1 MTRKLAAAALLTL
14 TMSATDNYREE
25 VEHWRAERQKKLAA
39 EDGWLTV
46 VGLDWLKEGENRVG
60 ADPSSEVVLP
70 PGSAPQRIAVI
81 RLREGKAVLHPT
93 PGVALTLNGKPATET
108 ALREDDDILAINRL
122 KFYVIRRGD
131 RTGIRLKDNDSATRK
146 HFRGLTWYPVDP
158 TWRIQAKFTA
168 WTSPHSMG
176 FHNTIGQEET
186 EPSPGY
192 ATFQK
197 DGREFRLEAMLDEGK
212 LFFVLRD
219 ETSGRTTYGASRFL
233 YTEQA
238 KNGMVWLDFNQAEN
252 PPCAFTAFATCPL
265 PPPQNRLAL
274 AITAGEKKYAGSD
287 H

>member
-46 VGLDWLKEGENRVG
+46 VGLEWLKEGENRVG
-60 ADPSSEVVLP
+60 ADLMSEVVLP
-70 PGSAPQRIAVI
+70 PGSPPQRVAVI

-192 ATFQK
+192 APFQK
-197 DGREFRLEAMLDEGK
+197 AGRE
-212 LFFVLRD
+212 
-219 ETSGRTTYGASRFL
+219 T
-233 YTEQA
+233 
-238 KNGMVWLDFNQAEN
+238 
-252 PPCAFTAFATCPL
+252 
-265 PPPQNRLAL
+265 
-274 AITAGEKKYAGSD
+274 
-287 H
+287 